1 MARFVTLWIAIAS
14 SLVSGCEIR
23 QRPAELIVKQTS
35 VNGVTLMYQE
45 QGQGSPVVFVHGS
58 VADYRV
64 WNASREAIARQHR
77 FIALSQRYFGTEL
90 WGESGPRFSTATHVD
105 DLTAFIKKLNLGP
118 VHVVGWSYGGDIE
131 LVLAVQ
137 HPELVKSLFVFEPGL
152 ATFVTDA
159 ADVKVV
165 ADDGNAMAAPGI
177 AASKAGD
184 DVEALRLF
192 LDGVNDQPGAFEGFP
207 SQVRSM
213 FTDNARTIPLELAAP
228 PPPTITC
235 VQLGQIRVPVAIV
248 RGELTRP
255 YFRIIAD
262 TASRCIP
269 GSRLVVLPK
278 ARHLAPAQDPSAFN
292 EALLDFLKGIN

>member
-1 MARFVTLWIAIAS
+1 M
-14 SLVSGCEIR
+14 
-23 QRPAELIVKQTS
+23 
-35 VNGVTLMYQE
+35 
-45 QGQGSPVVFVHGS
+45 
-58 VADYRV
+58 
-64 WNASREAIARQHR
+64 
-77 FIALSQRYFGTEL
+77 
-90 WGESGPRFSTATHVD
+90 
-105 DLTAFIKKLNLGP
+105 
-118 VHVVGWSYGGDIE
+118 
-131 LVLAVQ
+131 Q

-159 ADVKVV
+159 VDAKVV
-165 ADDGNAMAAPGI
+165 ADDGNAMGAPAI

-192 LDGVNDQPGAFEGFP
+192 IDGVNDQPGTFEGFP
-207 SQVRSM
+207 SLMRSM

-235 VQLGQIRVPVAIV
+235 FQLAQIRVPVAIV

-278 ARHLAPAQDPSAFN
+278 ARHLAPEQDPSAFN
-292 EALLDFLKGIN
+292 ETLIDFLKGIN

>member
-1 MARFVTLWIAIAS
+1 MASRLCT
-14 SLVSGCEIR
+14 E
-23 QRPAELIVKQTS
+23 
-35 VNGVTLMYQE
+35 E
-45 QGQGSPVVFVHGS
+45 QGQGTPVVFVHGS
-58 VADYRV
+58 VADRRV

-77 FIALSQRYFGTEL
+77 FIALSQRYFGAEV
-90 WGESGPRFSTATHVD
+90 WDDSGPRFSTATHAD
-105 DLTAFIKKLNLGP
+105 DLTAFIKTLNVGP
-118 VHVVGWSYGGDIE
+118 VHVVGWSYGGDIQ
-131 LVLAVQ
+131 LVPAVQ

-152 ATFVTDA
+152 ATFVTEA

-177 AASKAGD
+177 AASEAGD

-192 LDGVNDQPGAFEGFP
+192 LDGVNDQPGAFEGF
-207 SQVRSM
+207 SSLVRSI

-278 ARHLAPAQDPSAFN
+278 ARHLAPGQDPSAFN
-292 EALLDFLKGIN
+292 EALLDFLKSIN